1 LVNQHQPSNFAARL
15 GGLALANILSGEARY
30 GYETLAPW
38 VPWSWMMLDVYSP
51 SHMIVS
57 QVLTHTHI
65 TCQNL
70 VIFFSIKQQDSHK
83 FGASTTFGQTR

>member
-1 LVNQHQPSNFAARL
+1 MANNVYFYSFVCAFTLVNQHQPSNFARL

-70 VIFFSIKQQDSHK
+70 VNHSFFY
-83 FGASTTFGQTR
+83 